1 MKKKKWIALVI
12 GLAAIV
18 VLALIGIRFFGK
30 PQEDSIIEKLMPETF
45 SEDVESILNLFP
57 AEVKKRAIEDTKT
70 VYELEDDSKVAEQ
83 IGKDL
88 KEWINRFDTQFGKDW
103 KYEYEVVDTYT
114 YTDEEVKNLEANYE
128 AVGVPDISISSA
140 RIEMVK
146 YTLTAKNGTE
156 GTNTIPVCL
165 IEQNGGWY
173 LGQSIGQVYD
183 KMSASDGVYYEL
195 YGDLL
200 NGFSPVGVVTEDNEV
215 IMFEDGTEV
224 TDEEPA
230 EDSEQVE
237 EPEEDLEKEDN

>member
-1 MKKKKWIALVI
+1 MRKKKWIALLM
-12 GLAAIV
+12 GLAIFV
-18 VLALIGIRFFGK
+18 MTALIGIRFFRK
-30 PQEDSIIEKLMPETF
+30 PQEDNIIEKLMPATF
-45 SEDVESILNLFP
+45 SEDAGSILDLFP

-70 VYELEDDSKVAEQ
+70 VYELEDASKVAEQ

-88 KEWINRFDTQFGKDW
+88 KEWIDKFDTQFGKDW

-128 AVGVPDISISSA
+128 AMGVPDISISSA

-146 YTLTAKNGTE
+146 YTLTAKNGTV

-165 IEQNGGWY
+165 IKQNGGWY
-173 LGQSIGQVYD
+173 LSQNIGQVYD

-195 YGDLL
+195 YGDLM
-200 NGFSPVGVVTEDNEV
+200 NGFSPVGVVSEDSEV
-215 IMFEDGTEV
+215 IMFDDGTEA

-237 EPEEDLEKEDN
+237 EP

>member
-1 MKKKKWIALVI
+1 MRKKKWIALLM
-12 GLAAIV
+12 GLAIFV
-18 VLALIGIRFFGK
+18 MTALIGIRFFRK
-30 PQEDSIIEKLMPETF
+30 PQEDNIIEKLMPATF
-45 SEDVESILNLFP
+45 SEDAGSILNLFP

-70 VYELEDDSKVAEQ
+70 VYELEDASKVAEQ

-88 KEWINRFDTQFGKDW
+88 KEWIDKFDTQFGKDW

-128 AVGVPDISISSA
+128 AMGVPDISISSA

-146 YTLTAKNGTE
+146 YTLTAKNGTV

-173 LGQSIGQVYD
+173 LSQNIGQVYD
-183 KMSASDGVYYEL
+183 KMSASEGVYYEL

-200 NGFSPVGVVTEDNEV
+200 NGFSQVGVVSEDSEV
-215 IMFEDGTEV
+215 IMFDDGSEA
-224 TDEEPA
+224 TDEEP
-230 EDSEQVE
+230 E
-237 EPEEDLEKEDN
+237 EP